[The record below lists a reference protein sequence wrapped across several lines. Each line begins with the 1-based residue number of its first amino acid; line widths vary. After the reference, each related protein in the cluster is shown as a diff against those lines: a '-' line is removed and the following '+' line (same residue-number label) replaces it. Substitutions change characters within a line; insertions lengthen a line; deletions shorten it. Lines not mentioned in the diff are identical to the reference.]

1 MPPLAPTFLA
11 CNAGSAVLPLLIGFT
26 CAKLSGELADMLR
39 QPPKVDFK
47 SRNRKL
53 RKLAPTAG
61 RVGVGGKVP
70 GVVVAQVGRIATVI
84 HQATLSSLLEWLK
97 R

>member
-1 MPPLAPTFLA
+1 MPPPAPTFLA

-26 CAKLSGELADMLR
+26 CAKQWGELADMLR
-39 QPPKVDFK
+39 QPPPVDFK
-47 SRNRKL
+47 FRNRKL
-53 RKLAPTAG
+53 RKLEATAG

-70 GVVVAQVGRIATVI
+70 GVVVAHVDRIATVI
-84 HQATLSSLLEWLK
+84 HQATLSSLLEWFK